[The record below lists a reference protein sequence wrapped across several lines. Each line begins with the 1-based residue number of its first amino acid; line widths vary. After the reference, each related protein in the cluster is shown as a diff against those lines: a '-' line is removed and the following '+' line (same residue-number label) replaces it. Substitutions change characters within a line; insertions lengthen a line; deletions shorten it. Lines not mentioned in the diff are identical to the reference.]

1 MSHPINHSPETIEP
15 GRRQFVTGAAA
26 VAAVTAASLSPSSHA
41 ADDKARP
48 APYTIPELA
57 PQWQS
62 LDLAK
67 ILKYPAAFL
76 SVSQNNSL
84 YKPWG
89 AQAAEKQWERPSLPA
104 TVKVA
109 QAARKAGNFKTF
121 AWIGYEVFRE
131 DYPQSEF
138 DRAQY
143 ASWIKGYEG
152 WPADKK
158 AKDNDL
164 VDDLKALTK
173 SGDLQFNELAL
184 QTAFVGTELPL
195 HLSRNGIKT
204 VIITGIHTDWCI
216 EGNARAARDHGYLPI
231 VIGDATATQ
240 KLGDESIAFQRINS
254 FFAPV
259 ISSDTFVK
267 LLQS

>member
-1 MSHPINHSPETIEP
+1 MSHKNEQFEQD
-15 GRRQFVTGAAA
+15 RRRFVAGAAG
-26 VAAVTAASLSPSSHA
+26 AAIAAAASTVTRPVSA
-41 ADDKARP
+41 ADDGLQLK
-48 APYTIPELA
+48 PYTIPELA
-57 PQWQS
+57 PQWKA

-76 SVSQNNSL
+76 SVSQNKSL
-84 YKPWG
+84 YESWG
-89 AQAAEKQWERPSLPA
+89 AQAAERQWERPSLAA

-109 QAARKAGNFKTF
+109 KAARRAKNFKTF

-131 DYPQSEF
+131 NYPQSEF

-143 ASWIKGYEG
+143 ASWVKGLED

-158 AKDNDL
+158 AADNEL
-164 VDDLKALTK
+164 AKELQALKKA
-173 SGDLQFNELAL
+173 GDLEFNELAL

-195 HLSRNGIKT
+195 HLSRNSIKT
-204 VIITGIHTDWCI
+204 IVITGIHTDWCI

-240 KLGDESIAFQRINS
+240 KLGDESYAFKRINS
-254 FFAPV
+254 YFAPV

-267 LLQS
+267 LLEA